1 MTSIR
6 TQYRLECNKLSGVVE
21 IAVKRHILSLD
32 IKKSFICPDN
42 DGLQF
47 NEMLERIKDGDV
59 LLIKRVKVKIN
70 DKHKN
75 TIQIEKS

>member
-1 MTSIR
+1 MKEKTKFK
-6 TQYRLECNKLSGVVE
+6 LECNKLSGVVE
-21 IAVKRHILSLD
+21 IAVKSNILSLD

-70 DKHKN
+70 ERKN
-75 TIQIEKS
+75 NETKKI

>member
-1 MTSIR
+1 MKEKTKFK
-6 TQYRLECNKLSGVVE
+6 LECNKLSGVVE
-21 IAVKRHILSLD
+21 IAVKSNILSLD

-70 DKHKN
+70 ERKN
-75 TIQIEKS
+75 NKTKKI